1 MVRIPDGLDKRWPGR
16 FSPSVDACTLA
27 RCNSL
32 PLPCQETAFVKNYLV
47 VSALGEDRP
56 GLVNELSRV
65 ILDCDCHIADSRMTV
80 LGGEFAMLLMVQG
93 NWNTLTKLEM
103 QLKRL
108 EQTLNM
114 TIIAKRTEDRTPTGD
129 ALPYAVEVVAVN
141 QPGIVHH
148 LANFFASRSINI
160 EDLVTRSYSAPHTG
174 TPMFSVNLAIGIPA
188 NTHIALLREEFLD
201 FCDDLNLDAVM
212 EPIKG

>member
-1 MVRIPDGLDKRWPGR
+1 
-16 FSPSVDACTLA
+16 
-27 RCNSL
+27 
-32 PLPCQETAFVKNYLV
+32 
-47 VSALGEDRP
+47 
-56 GLVNELSRV
+56 
-65 ILDCDCHIADSRMTV
+65 MTV
-80 LGGEFAMLLMVQG
+80 LGGEFAILLLVQG

-108 EQTLNM
+108 EQALGL
-114 TIIAKRTEDRTPTGD
+114 TIVAKRTEGRAPAGD
-129 ALPYAVEVVAVN
+129 VLPYAVEVVAIN

-148 LANFFASRSINI
+148 LAGFFASRSINI
-160 EDLVTRSYSAPHTG
+160 EDMVTRSYSAPHTG

-201 FCDDLNLDAVM
+201 FCDDLNLDAVL

>member
-1 MVRIPDGLDKRWPGR
+1 M
-16 FSPSVDACTLA
+16 FSDRRKP
-27 RCNSL
+27 
-32 PLPCQETAFVKNYLV
+32 PVKNYLV
-47 VSALGEDRP
+47 ISALGEDRP
-56 GLVNELSRV
+56 GLVNELSRA
-65 ILDCDCHIADSRMTV
+65 ILDCDCSITDSRMTV
-80 LGGEFAMLLMVQG
+80 LGGEFAILLMVQG

-108 EQTLNM
+108 EQALDM
-114 TIIAKRTEDRTPTGD
+114 TIIAKRTEGRAVTGD
-129 ALPYAVEVVAVN
+129 VLPYAVEVVAVN

-148 LANFFASRSINI
+148 LASFFASRSINI
-160 EDLVTRSYSAPHTG
+160 EDMVTRSYSAPHTG

-201 FCDDLNLDAVM
+201 FCDDLNLDAVL

>member
-1 MVRIPDGLDKRWPGR
+1 M
-16 FSPSVDACTLA
+16 
-27 RCNSL
+27 
-32 PLPCQETAFVKNYLV
+32 KNYLV
-47 VSALGEDRP
+47 VSALGADRP
-56 GLVNELSRV
+56 GLVNELSRA
-65 ILDCDCHIADSRMTV
+65 ILECDCSIEDSRMTV
-80 LGGEFAMLLMVQG
+80 LGGEFAIVLLAQG

-108 EQTLNM
+108 EQTLSM
-114 TIIAKRTEDRTPTGD
+114 TIIAKRTESRTPSGD

-148 LANFFASRSINI
+148 LASFFASRSINI
-160 EDLVTRSYSAPHTG
+160 EDMVTRSYSAPHTG

-188 NTHIALLREEFLD
+188 NTHIAMLREEFLD
-201 FCDDLNLDAVM
+201 FCDDLNLDAVL

>member
-1 MVRIPDGLDKRWPGR
+1 M
-16 FSPSVDACTLA
+16 
-27 RCNSL
+27 
-32 PLPCQETAFVKNYLV
+32 KNYLV

-65 ILDCDCHIADSRMTV
+65 ILECDCSIVDSRMTV
-80 LGGEFAMLLMVQG
+80 LGGEFAILLLVQG

-114 TIIAKRTEDRTPTGD
+114 IIVSKRTEGRTLGSD
-129 ALPYAVEVVAVN
+129 ILPYAVEVVAVN
-141 QPGIVHH
+141 HSGIVHH
-148 LANFFASRSINI
+148 LASFFASRSINI
-160 EDLVTRSYSAPHTG
+160 EDMVTRSYSAPHTG

-188 NTHIALLREEFLD
+188 NTHIAMLREEFLD
-201 FCDDLNLDAVM
+201 FCDDLNLDAVL

>member
-1 MVRIPDGLDKRWPGR
+1 M
-16 FSPSVDACTLA
+16 
-27 RCNSL
+27 
-32 PLPCQETAFVKNYLV
+32 KNYLV

-56 GLVNELSRV
+56 GLVNELSRA

-114 TIIAKRTEDRTPTGD
+114 TIIAKRTEDRAPTGD